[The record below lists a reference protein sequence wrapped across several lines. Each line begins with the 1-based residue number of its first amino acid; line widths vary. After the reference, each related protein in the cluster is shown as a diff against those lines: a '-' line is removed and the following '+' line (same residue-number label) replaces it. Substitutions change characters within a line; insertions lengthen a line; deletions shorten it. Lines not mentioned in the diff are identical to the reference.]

1 MTGGY
6 LSHEVPTPS
15 PFVCDASA
23 AELQGQTDQ
32 YQIQSE
38 VIWDGAT
45 THDEATLTLDSAADY
60 TNPPLDPAR
69 EMEACFFPLD
79 EHSYQ
84 CQGHG
89 ELMPDIQ
96 APDVLS
102 SRLSHADPLLPSVA
116 LCQHTAM
123 VRDLSYQSIATS
135 SSMRSRRSTRTSAG
149 QMWYV

>member
-1 MTGGY
+1 MTGDY
-6 LSHEVPTPS
+6 LFHEIPTP
-15 PFVCDASA
+15 FRFICDAPAS
-23 AELQGQTDQ
+23 ELQRQTDQ

-45 THDEATLTLDSAADY
+45 TRDEVTLTPHSAADY
-60 TNPPLDPAR
+60 ANPPLDPAR

-84 CQGHG
+84 CQGH
-89 ELMPDIQ
+89 EEFMPDTQ

-102 SRLSHADPLLPSVA
+102 SWLSDADPLLPSVA

-123 VRDLSYQSIATS
+123 VRGLSYQSIATS
-135 SSMRSRRSTRTSAG
+135 SSMRSGRSTRTSAG